1 MIQLAVYLSHAV
13 VAISY
18 AWMLARLMVGIGE
31 QLATGYVAV
40 ATPLIGFMALF
51 CLAILAGLFRG
62 FTTWRA
68 TQRTKALVVAGTA
81 GTIGSWTLL
90 LPLVMSDY
98 APVVAGIAGPVAVVA
113 LVTASR
119 GRRLNGPLG

>member
-1 MIQLAVYLSHAV
+1 MIRRAIYLSHAV

-18 AWMLARLMVGIGE
+18 AWMMARLVIAIGQ

-40 ATPLIGFMALF
+40 ATPLLGLMALF
-51 CLAILAGLFRG
+51 CLAILAWLVWG
-62 FTTWRA
+62 FSTWRA
-68 TQRTKALVVAGTA
+68 TQRSKTLVLAGIA

-90 LPLVMSDY
+90 LPLTVSDY

-119 GRRLNGPLG
+119 GRRLN